1 MPAADNGG
9 ILEIHSQLW
18 NRTNIIPQLAAKQGN
33 IMAVQPVPTA
43 ARYDGTSAP
52 FDHALSAQLDLLIV
66 QLEHES
72 SAVLKLCKR
81 IIERHLP
88 ASHAG
93 QGGRH
98 E

>member
-1 MPAADNGG
+1 
-9 ILEIHSQLW
+9 
-18 NRTNIIPQLAAKQGN
+18 
-33 IMAVQPVPTA
+33 MAVQPVPTA

-72 SAVLKLCKR
+72 TGRMHRTVLNLRKR
-81 IIERHLP
+81 WLERGVP
-88 ASHAG
+88 TFHAG